1 MNMKAGVIAAALLC
15 ASLAL
20 AEDSAESVTVKLHGG
35 STAAGVGVNWGHG
48 ILTFEGYQYPFSVRG
63 LTIGDV
69 GANGFTGSGS
79 VHNLKRA
86 EDFNGNYAGLGA
98 GLTIA
103 GGGSVVTM
111 RNQNGVTI
119 NLILTTRGLKVG
131 LGGGGINLEI
141 PESGFAAVQSQKT
154 AEAAAARAERPRA
167 GSRPPQVVSR
177 QRLSVRKASRSRST
191 SEHPDAERVWSALP
205 ESLEAA

>member
-1 MNMKAGVIAAALLC
+1 MRRMNMKAGVIAAALLC

-86 EDFNGNYAGLGA
+86 EDFNGNYTGLGA

-119 NLILTTRGLKVG
+119 DLILTTRGLKVG
-131 LGGGGINLEI
+131 LGGGGMNLEI
-141 PESGFAAVQSQKT
+141 PESGFTAVQSQKT
-154 AEAAAARAERPRA
+154 AEAAAARAEEAARRIEAAAGRVEAAARRA
-167 GSRPPQVVSR
+167 EGIAEQIDKR
-177 QRLSVRKASRSRST
+177 T
-191 SEHPDAERVWSALP
+191 SGRRARVERVAREP
-205 ESLEAA
+205 